1 MCTSDACST
10 SAKYSNGRRTYIAI
24 SNVQLLYFQRLN
36 SLSSVRPAKC
46 KDYDTR
52 YFNCFTILHR
62 KRHIF
67 RKYYFVRLVVQ
78 QHTRRP

>member
-10 SAKYSNGRRTYIAI
+10 SAKYSNGKRTYIAI

-36 SLSSVRPAKC
+36 SLSRC

-67 RKYYFVRLVVQ
+67 RKYNFVRLVAQ